1 LEIEFGSPELAR
13 GQHED
18 KNMKIW
24 KAFVVPIILVLL
36 VLTACTPPTAVSPTP
51 TIVRLS
57 QAALTEA
64 ATGAEASAQPPLGSD
79 VAPTATA
86 TPAPSA
92 TAAAETEASA
102 AAAAPTA
109 APQAEVVAD
118 ELNEREGPGVG
129 YAVIGTVTKGALL
142 EITGATADGSWL
154 RVTTAGGE
162 SGWISGREAY
172 TRIVG
177 SLSDV
182 PVAMGGYALVET
194 ASGSG
199 SALAVTQASYATG
212 GQSATTGG
220 QTAVASSQT
229 AATTAAAGGKLVF
242 TTQSGGDLYVA
253 NADGTGLRK
262 LASGVIDPVVSPDG
276 QQVAFTRWDGAEM
289 GTLYVINVDGSG
301 ERVVLSETLQAKS
314 PTWSPDGQSI
324 VVSFQHGGVRNPQE
338 ECRYYDSDDHPNL
351 PDNIRITKMDRDGDG
366 SMTICFVRIEDL
378 RWGLRQVNVASGKF
392 EDLPAD
398 LYSYNPAWD
407 PINTWRVIYSGEKGL
422 MQLDVTTGELKSFTD
437 DASDTG
443 PVFSPDGQKLALTY
457 RQHDHWE
464 VYTYDLAS
472 GSRQRLTE
480 PSILADPQYSSAAPA
495 WSPDGSQ
502 IAFLTDRTGQWEIW
516 VMYADGSNQ
525 HPLFSSEVQAQL
537 GLDYQG
543 MNERLLNW
551 IN

>member
-1 LEIEFGSPELAR
+1 
-13 GQHED
+13 
-18 KNMKIW
+18 MKLWEALVI
-24 KAFVVPIILVLL
+24 PILL
-36 VLTACTPPTAVSPTP
+36 VLTACTPPATSVSATP

-57 QAALTEA
+57 QAELAQAAQAAATEVAPAEA
-64 ATGAEASAQPPLGSD
+64 AMA
-79 VAPTATA
+79 APTVAATA
-86 TPAPSA
+86 TLAPAA
-92 TAAAETEASA
+92 TTAAETPT
-102 AAAAPTA
+102 PTA
-109 APQAEVVAD
+109 VKVQAEVVAD
-118 ELNEREGPGVG
+118 ELNEREGPGVD
-129 YAVIGTVTKGALL
+129 YAVIGTVTKGAML
-142 EITGATADGSWL
+142 EVTGASADGAWL
-154 RVTTAGGE
+154 QVTIA
-162 SGWISGREAY
+162 SGAPAWISGKEPY
-172 TRIVG
+172 TRLVG
-177 SLSDV
+177 SLADV
-182 PVAMGGYALVET
+182 PIVEA

-199 SALAVTQASYATG
+199 SRLAVTQVGY
-212 GQSATTGG
+212 TT
-220 QTAVASSQT
+220 TAAGSQT
-229 AATTAAAGGKLVF
+229 ATTKAATVGKLVF
-242 TTQSGGDLYVA
+242 TTRSGGDLYVV
-253 NADGTGLRK
+253 NADGSGLRK

-276 QQVAFTRWDGAEM
+276 TQIAFTRWDGAEM

-301 ERVVLSETLQAKS
+301 ERVVLGETLQAKS

-324 VVSFQHGGVRNPQE
+324 VVSFQHGGVRNPEE

-351 PDNIRITKMDRDGDG
+351 PENIRITKMDRDGDG

-378 RWGLRQVNVASGKF
+378 RWGLRQVDVASGKF

-407 PINTWRVIYSGEKGL
+407 PINAWRIIYSGEKGL
-422 MQLDVTTGELKSFTD
+422 MQLDVTTGELKSFTS

-443 PVFSPDGQKLALTY
+443 PVFSPDGQTLALTY

-472 GSRQRLTE
+472 GSRQRLTK

-502 IAFLTDRTGQWEIW
+502 IAFVTDRTGQWEIW
-516 VMYADGSNQ
+516 VMNADGSNP
-525 HPLFSSEVQAQL
+525 HALFSAEVQAQL